1 MASEDIMAD
10 SDTELG
16 LGRIANNDDDTV
28 STSID
33 TVEYVTVEFPIG
45 YTLREYKL
53 VQIEDYPVHR
63 SKVIIADGDI
73 AVIISKE
80 NVKFQDRGHFD
91 GHRWGKMS
99 KGKQKKLKIGSYNC
113 VKKSDGC
120 KATKRKWICDGK
132 CPFENN
138 FCCTY
143 SLADSV
149 SLVCVYSYQH
159 NHEHDFDS
167 ESISVTE
174 FQMCASDSPTMS
186 TPRRKSNKVSA
197 HVASTPNTAS
207 NDSGGAGDLTEENYE
222 LGMNEIEIQ
231 EILKLSMG
239 NKKFDFQNS
248 KILVTQRAK
257 IQSVNMNDTFH
268 IIEKNDGNRAFDA
281 GKDGFEYK
289 RATSSK
295 SFPQIFK
302 NQQVNRYECLGRR
315 KCVNSNCPIVKR
327 ISTLSY
333 VINKPDANQFCP
345 HCSHQLVE
353 DKCSGQKFII
363 HEKSTRFIVVYYS
376 LGHSCG
382 DQDWVLDPRVIE
394 DLTALFETNDTATS
408 AIAYKKLFE
417 DKLRV
422 ALNAN
427 TEASKAAHI
436 EDLISV
442 VNSCAHEYVPKNV
455 KAKVIQSK
463 TPQGKGIE
471 AVRLL
476 KESTGLIY
484 NKLGIVI
491 VVVIDSYVCA
501 TCKCV
506 NYAKD
511 ENEKLVTECC
521 NNSMVNTGPVI
532 LVTNRDNMQAAVEMS
547 KPDGLFKSST
557 VHIDHQPGRCKTMDT
572 MNVAF
577 YDHTLQ
583 EMASLFV
590 THSTGENQFNVFFE
604 IKLFE
609 ITLQDIFGNEFK
621 FDPFGFTSDNAGG
634 ITAGI
639 RLFFGPG
646 KPHRTCRFHI
656 IFCGYQH
663 CGNAIGSKHDQIIFL
678 RYLFSLIDAST
689 ATLFVKISEE
699 FYKWI
704 LELPSRKKQLEKW
717 WEFWFGCRAMW
728 SSAFANQSLSE
739 VSLVEALQ
747 SKYSKKN
754 NLKNLALYQ
763 SVVYSMADYVKY
775 SKRLAE
781 LGKGKYIGQ
790 GPSSSIL
797 ESREMYKEMER
808 VKTIPLTGEDF
819 EVIFKN
825 LGLPYNKS
833 VEENEKDRE
842 KHLEHNDGEDDCYD
856 SPIAKEKSARHN
868 VTANFS
874 PSPIAKHTFKKRAP
888 PKARKAL
895 GIDKVTKKPGRP
907 AKSKSKSFV
916 SRFSNPFTDSSSEDE
931 DTQLLENYIAMED
944 TQLDEILFK
953 LPEPAAPPS
962 SSKEPS
968 VELNAASTSRDT
980 SSRTVQSCS
989 RNVQD
994 NPAIAGKTMGR
1005 MTLLV

>member
-1 MASEDIMAD
+1 M
-10 SDTELG
+10 
-16 LGRIANNDDDTV
+16 
-28 STSID
+28 
-33 TVEYVTVEFPIG
+33 F
-45 YTLREYKL
+45 
-53 VQIEDYPVHR
+53 
-63 SKVIIADGDI
+63 
-73 AVIISKE
+73 
-80 NVKFQDRGHFD
+80 
-91 GHRWGKMS
+91 
-99 KGKQKKLKIGSYNC
+99 
-113 VKKSDGC
+113 
-120 KATKRKWICDGK
+120 
-132 CPFENN
+132 
-138 FCCTY
+138 
-143 SLADSV
+143 
-149 SLVCVYSYQH
+149 
-159 NHEHDFDS
+159 
-167 ESISVTE
+167 
-174 FQMCASDSPTMS
+174 
-186 TPRRKSNKVSA
+186 TPRRKQNKVSDP
-197 HVASTPNTAS
+197 VASTPNVAS
-207 NDSGGAGDLTEENYE
+207 EENEGVGDLTNTI
-222 LGMNEIEIQ
+222 LQLPLTEIQIQ
-231 EILKLSMG
+231 EILSLSME
-239 NKKFDFQNS
+239 NKKYDFQNS
-248 KILVTQRAK
+248 PILVTQRAK
-257 IQSVNMNDTFH
+257 IQRDNMNDSFH
-268 IIEKNDGNRAFDA
+268 IIEKESGDRAFDA
-281 GKDGFEYK
+281 AKDGFEYR

-295 SFPQIFK
+295 SFPKIFQ

-315 KCVNSNCPIVKR
+315 KCVNGNCPIVKR

-333 VINKPDANQFCP
+333 VINKPDANQLCP

-353 DKCSGQKFII
+353 DKCSGQRFII
-363 HEKSTRFIVVYYS
+363 HGKSSEFIVIYYS
-376 LGHSCG
+376 TSHSCG

-417 DKLRV
+417 EKLRV

-436 EDLISV
+436 EDLICV
-442 VNSCAHEYVPKNV
+442 VNSCAHEYVPKNI
-455 KAKVIQSK
+455 KAKVIKSK
-463 TPQGKGIE
+463 TPAGKGIE
-471 AVRLL
+471 AVKLL

-506 NYAKD
+506 SYAKD
-511 ENEKLVTECC
+511 ESEEITTECC
-521 NNSMVNTGPVI
+521 NNAMVNTGPVI
-532 LVTNRDNMQAAVEMS
+532 LVTSRDNMQAGVEMS

-577 YDHTLQ
+577 YDHTMQ

-609 ITLQDIFGNEFK
+609 ITLKDIFGHECK

-639 RLFFGPG
+639 RLFFGPD

-663 CGNAIGSKHDQIIFL
+663 CGNAIGSKHDKITFL

-689 ATLFVKISEE
+689 ATLFVKISED

-717 WEFWFGCRAMW
+717 WEFWFSCRAMW
-728 SSAFANQSLSE
+728 SSAFADQSLSE

-754 NLKNLALYQ
+754 KLKNLALYQ

-781 LGKGKYIGQ
+781 LGKGKYLGQ

-797 ESREMYKEMER
+797 ESREMFKEMER
-808 VKTIPLTGEDF
+808 VKTIPLTGDDF

-825 LGLPYNKS
+825 LGLPYSKR
-833 VEENEKDRE
+833 VQGDDCETQA
-842 KHLEHNDGEDDCYD
+842 EHNAGEDTCFD
-856 SPIAKEKSARHN
+856 SPIAREKSARSN

-874 PSPIAKHTFKKRAP
+874 PSPIAKHTFKKKAP

-895 GIDKVTKKPGRP
+895 GMEKVSKKPGRP
-907 AKSKSKSFV
+907 ANSKSKTFL
-916 SRFSNPFTDSSSEDE
+916 SRFTKSSGNPFSDSSSEDE
-931 DTQLLENYIAMED
+931 DTELLENYIAMED
-944 TQLDEILFK
+944 TQVDEILFK
-953 LPEPAAPPS
+953 LPEVAAPVMS
-962 SSKEPS
+962 SSKETTD
-968 VELNAASTSRDT
+968 ELNAPSTSRT
-980 SSRTVQSCS
+980 VHASSRVVSS
-989 RNVQD
+989 KVPD
-994 NPAIAGKTMGR
+994 NPDSAGIARDEFAI
-1005 MTLLV
+1005 LVLTYQYFRFQRFQ